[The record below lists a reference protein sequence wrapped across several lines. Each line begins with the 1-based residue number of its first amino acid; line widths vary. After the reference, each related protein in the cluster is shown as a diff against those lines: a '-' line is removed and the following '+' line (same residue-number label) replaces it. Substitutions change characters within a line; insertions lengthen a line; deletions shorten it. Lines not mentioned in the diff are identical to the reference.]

1 MGESEVAFGCFFV
14 FAGVICFGSL
24 SIGKEMIDPEKTIR
38 NILQFFVW
46 ALLGFGMMSVGIAN
60 ILGRGD
66 EDSLMLGFMI
76 GFVGLGLLI
85 AYVVSIIKTKDY
97 YAIASVALVV
107 IGFVLGAN
115 SNGIFILGVL
125 TMLCLLAALVLFVVS
140 LLKGMISD

>member
-1 MGESEVAFGCFFV
+1 M

-24 SIGKEMIDPEKTIR
+24 SVGKEMIDPEKTIR

-115 SNGIFILGVL
+115 SNGIFILGLL

-140 LLKGMISD
+140 LLKGMIFD

>member
-1 MGESEVAFGCFFV
+1 
-14 FAGVICFGSL
+14 
-24 SIGKEMIDPEKTIR
+24 MIDPEKTIR